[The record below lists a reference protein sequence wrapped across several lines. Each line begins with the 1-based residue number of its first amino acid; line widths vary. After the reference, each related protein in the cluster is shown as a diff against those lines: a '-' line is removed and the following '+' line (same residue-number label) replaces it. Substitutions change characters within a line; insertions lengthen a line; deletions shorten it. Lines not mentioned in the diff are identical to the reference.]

1 MKKRGRKVANC
12 QKSFR
17 KKIFSFTQYWLMYYT
32 EKYSDNSEKDFV
44 TFVKA
49 KSYALAKSI
58 LVGKSLENDQS
69 VKVKAVLGYMLHKK
83 YKNTKTNRV
92 LSISDWENI
101 RNSSFPNINNFL
113 FKKELLRKKGFTNRF
128 NKAKA
133 KDCKNIGFKKGC
145 ENWSHKNRKGIYKKL
160 HERKGL
166 AWTGGEWVKWDK
178 QEMRKTKN
186 EIINALV
193 LNNNSRKKASEYLNI
208 GRSSLYKLMA
218 RCETRD
224 WWNSEY
230 PMEKPVPPRVSREQR
245 SITQKKVMAR
255 RAQKSS
261 IFFDK
266 SEQAEEKR
274 IRNLKAAKSKQKNAY
289 RESLIPKIKK
299 ALIEN
304 NNIRT
309 LAAKSL
315 NVKYG
320 TFKAW
325 IDRTKF
331 LVDWSKEYPSSY
343 NNNSKS
349 TWKTVNKS
357 V

>member
-1 MKKRGRKVANC
+1 MKKRGRKAINC
-12 QKSFR
+12 QKAFR
-17 KKIFSFTQYWLMYYT
+17 KKLFSFSQYWMLYYT
-32 EKYSDNSEKDFV
+32 EHHLDHTEKDYV
-44 TFVKA
+44 TFIKA
-49 KSYALAKSI
+49 RSYFLAKKI
-58 LVGKSLENDQS
+58 LLEKSKEDNPD
-69 VKVKAVLGYMLHKK
+69 VKVKALLGYMLHKD
-83 YKNTKTNRV
+83 YKHTSTNKK
-92 LSISDWENI
+92 LSLYDWENI
-101 RNSSFPNINNFL
+101 RLSSFPNVNNFL
-113 FKKELLRKKGFTNRF
+113 FKKHLPRPEGYTNRF
-128 NKAKA
+128 NKSTA
-133 KDCKNIGFKKGC
+133 KDCKNIGFKKGD

-193 LNNNSRKKASEYLNI
+193 LNNNSRKKAAEHLNI
-208 GRSSLYKLMA
+208 GRTALYKLMA

-224 WWNSEY
+224 WWNTEY
-230 PMEKPVPPRVSREQR
+230 PMEKRIPPRVSKEQR
-245 SITQKKVMAR
+245 SATQKLVMEKR
-255 RAQKSS
+255 RQEGLP
-261 IFFDK
+261 FFDK

-274 IRNLKAAKSKQKNAY
+274 IENLKAAKSKQKNAY

-325 IDRTKF
+325 IERTKF

-349 TWKTVNKS
+349 TWKTVNR
-357 V
+357 

>member
-1 MKKRGRKVANC
+1 
-12 QKSFR
+12 
-17 KKIFSFTQYWLMYYT
+17 
-32 EKYSDNSEKDFV
+32 
-44 TFVKA
+44 
-49 KSYALAKSI
+49 
-58 LVGKSLENDQS
+58 
-69 VKVKAVLGYMLHKK
+69 
-83 YKNTKTNRV
+83 
-92 LSISDWENI
+92 
-101 RNSSFPNINNFL
+101 
-113 FKKELLRKKGFTNRF
+113 
-128 NKAKA
+128 
-133 KDCKNIGFKKGC
+133 
-145 ENWSHKNRKGIYKKL
+145 
-160 HERKGL
+160 
-166 AWTGGEWVKWDK
+166 
-178 QEMRKTKN
+178 
-186 EIINALV
+186 
-193 LNNNSRKKASEYLNI
+193 
-208 GRSSLYKLMA
+208 MA

-255 RAQKSS
+255 RAQKGS